1 MSKTLAMFG
10 AFALITTCANA
21 QSVGPDYPEPPSI
34 TYRRLYRPVEL
45 GSIFPDSKT
54 FPDMVPQR
62 SPAEILTDY
71 RGEKRAPDFSLAA
84 FVQGNFSGPTPA
96 GPTINP
102 AGSGESLRDYILD
115 LWPMLS
121 QSTTSVPAYSTLLRL
136 PYAYVVPGGRFR
148 EVYYWDS
155 YFTMLGLEQSG
166 QHDLVANM
174 LDDFAYEIAQYG
186 HVPNGN
192 RSYYLSRSQPPFF
205 SLMVELKAQTD
216 GDAVYLKYLPTLQAE
231 YDYWMEGEA
240 EISPGCSGRHVV
252 RLLDGTVL
260 NRYWDERKAP
270 RDESYA
276 EDVRTA
282 AESSSPASEIWQNL
296 RAAAESGWDFS
307 SRWLADGMSLT
318 TIRTLDLLPPDL
330 NSLLVH
336 VERTLSKGYRLSGN
350 ESLADLYAER
360 AEKRAE
366 AIKRFMWDAI
376 DGAFEDYLWREGRTT
391 RNVTAATLYPLF
403 LRVAFTKEADE
414 IAATVNAKLLQ
425 IGGLATTL
433 VDSGQQWDQ
442 PNGWAPLQWIAVTGL
457 RNYGFPDIAR
467 LIATRWTAGNIA
479 VYRKEAKLVEKY
491 DILTPDGTE
500 GGGGEYATQIGFG
513 WTNGVLLALGALYP
527 DLETASKA
535 PHRIL
540 GWCQLLNALAAS
552 MKPLCS
558 FLSQERQRRSLLR
571 VLLRRKPETGGC
583 LLRIRSH

>member
-1 MSKTLAMFG
+1 MSKTLAMLG
-10 AFALITTCANA
+10 AFVLIATSANA

-34 TYRRLYRPVEL
+34 TYRPLYRAVEL
-45 GSIFPDSKT
+45 SSIFPDSKT
-54 FPDMVPQR
+54 FPDMIPQV
-62 SPAEILTDY
+62 SPSEILTDY
-71 RGEKRAPDFSLAA
+71 REAKKAPGFSLAT
-84 FVQGNFSGPTPA
+84 FVHDNFSGPTPA

-102 AGSGESLRDYILD
+102 ADTGQSLHDYILG

-121 QSTTSVPAYSTLLRL
+121 QSATSVPAYSTLLPL
-136 PYAYVVPGGRFR
+136 PYPYVVPGGRFR

-166 QHDLVANM
+166 QHDLTTNM
-174 LDDFAYEIAQYG
+174 LDDFAYEIGQYG
-186 HVPNGN
+186 HIPNGN

-216 GDAVYLKYLPTLQAE
+216 GDVVYVKYLPTLQAE
-231 YDYWMEGEA
+231 YDYWMQGEA
-240 EISPGCSGRHVV
+240 DVLPGRASRHVV

-260 NRYWDERKAP
+260 NRYWDERKVP

-276 EDVRTA
+276 EDVQTA
-282 AESSSPASEIWQNL
+282 AGSSRPALEVWQNL

-336 VERTLSKGYRLSGN
+336 FEQTLAKGYRFSGN
-350 ESLADLYAER
+350 ESLADLYTRR

-366 AIKRFMWDAI
+366 AISRFMWDAD
-376 DGAFEDYLWREGRTT
+376 DGVFTDYLWREGQTT
-391 RNVTAATLYPLF
+391 RAVTAATLYPLF
-403 LRVAFTKEADE
+403 LKVASAEQAAV

-425 IGGLATTL
+425 IGGIATTL
-433 VDSGQQWDQ
+433 VSSGQQWDQ
-442 PNGWAPLQWIAVTGL
+442 PNGWAPLQWIGVVGL
-457 RNYGFPDIAR
+457 RNYGISDVAH
-467 LIATRWTAGNIA
+467 LIAMRWTTGNIA

-527 DLETASKA
+527 DLETAIERA
-535 PHRIL
+535 TPNP
-540 GWCQLLNALAAS
+540 QLVS
-552 MKPLCS
+552 TP
-558 FLSQERQRRSLLR
+558 
-571 VLLRRKPETGGC
+571 
-583 LLRIRSH
+583 